1 MLTMMEIVN
10 SNNKMGIT
18 IDDAIINL
26 KRNVEIVDSHISI
39 SVYLFSASSEIWIP
53 KALDNESAIT
63 IVTIIPMT
71 TLDEFLLE
79 CRPIVNLSVVF
90 IPDVKPKLSPT
101 FNECYSFIDIA
112 FQFINKLEL

>member
-39 SVYLFSASSEIWIP
+39 SVYLFSASSEI
-53 KALDNESAIT
+53 
-63 IVTIIPMT
+63 
-71 TLDEFLLE
+71 
-79 CRPIVNLSVVF
+79 
-90 IPDVKPKLSPT
+90 
-101 FNECYSFIDIA
+101 
-112 FQFINKLEL
+112 